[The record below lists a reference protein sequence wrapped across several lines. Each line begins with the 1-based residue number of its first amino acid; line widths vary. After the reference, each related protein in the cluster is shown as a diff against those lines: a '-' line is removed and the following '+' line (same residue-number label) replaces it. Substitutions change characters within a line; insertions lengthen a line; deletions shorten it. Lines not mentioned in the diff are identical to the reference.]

1 MTSVVPDVVRFATD
15 NTKEVGDVLGIGTDK
30 RIRWAQGVVE
40 RGSTDGTIFYA
51 GEMYPVMG
59 YSEGAF
65 KMLRRVEGLVDINDL
80 AKAGPIMRKLG
91 IYTVGVNTLWGGINR
106 KYEKALQDAVKVL
119 KGLGVAVGYLF
130 EEEPPSGV
138 ALHTYGLLREF
149 KEHANWVY
157 KRFRELGVRRIVT
170 LDPIVATA
178 FRLYYPEFVEGWD
191 IEVYHFVEVVAS
203 RLAELGLR
211 FDLGRRLRVT
221 YHDPCYLART
231 LGVVDEVRFI
241 LSRIE
246 GVELVE
252 PTRRGVLTGCSG
264 DGGLELTQPQV
275 ARKVALDRVEEL
287 AKTGA
292 ELVLTSCPAC
302 VLMLR
307 TGFEMIGSNVDVWDL
322 ASLLAEAMR
331 NKVVEEGE
339 RVSRNFRR
347 YKVFPKS
354 PRFKGL
360 SLKELAEVLESETD
374 RCKKCGFCN
383 VECPTAKAMNKL
395 ESRSSRGRMTLI
407 NSLVKRDP
415 VRPKEVLDRLY
426 TCVLCGRCSQEC
438 PAGLHAQELIVYGRA
453 YAIYSGTVSEGEDK
467 PDLDVGR

>member
-1 MTSVVPDVVRFATD
+1 MTSVIPDVVKFAAE
-15 NTKEVGDVLGIGTDK
+15 NTKELGDVLGIGAD
-30 RIRWAQGVVE
+30 RRVRWARGIVE
-40 RGSTDGTIFYA
+40 RGPVDGTIFYA

-65 KMLRRVEGLVDINDL
+65 KVLRRVEGLMGVNEL
-80 AKAGPIMRKLG
+80 AKIGPIMRKLG
-91 IYTVGVNTLWGGINR
+91 IYTVGINALWGGINR
-106 KYEKALQDAVKVL
+106 KYEKALQDAVRVL
-119 KGLGVAVGYLF
+119 RGLRIEVGYLF

-149 KEHANWVY
+149 KEHANRVHRRL
-157 KRFRELGVRRIVT
+157 KELGIKRVVT

-178 FRLYYPEFVEGWD
+178 FRLYYPEFVDGWD
-191 IEVYHFVEVVAS
+191 IESYHFVEVVAN
-203 RLAELGLR
+203 RLAELGLE

-241 LSRIE
+241 LSRIK
-246 GVELVE
+246 GVELIE
-252 PTRRGVLTGCSG
+252 PARRGVLTGCSG
-264 DGGLELTQPQV
+264 DGGLELTQPPV

-287 AKTGA
+287 ARTGV

-302 VLMLR
+302 MLMLR
-307 TGFEMIGSNVDVWDL
+307 TGFEIIGSELDVWDL
-322 ASLLAEAMR
+322 ASLLAEAMDH
-331 NKVVEEGE
+331 KVEEGE
-339 RVSRNFRR
+339 RLSPSFRR

-354 PRFKGL
+354 PQFEGL
-360 SLKELAEVLESETD
+360 SLKELAEVLKGETD

-383 VECPTAKAMNKL
+383 VECPTSKAMNKL

-407 NSLVKRDP
+407 NSLVGGDP

-453 YAIYSGTVSEGEDK
+453 YAIYSGTVLEGEGK
-467 PDLDVGR
+467 LAPDVGR

>member
-1 MTSVVPDVVRFATD
+1 MTSVIPEVVRFAAE
-15 NTKEVGDVLGIGTDK
+15 NTKEAGDVLGVGTE
-30 RIRWAQGVVE
+30 RRVRWAQGIIE
-40 RGSTDGTIFYA
+40 RGPVDGTIFYA

-65 KMLRRVEGLVDINDL
+65 RMLRRVEGLMGINEL
-80 AKAGPIMRKLG
+80 AKVAPIMRKLG
-91 IYTVGVNTLWGGINR
+91 IYTVSVNALWGGINK
-106 KYEKALQDAVKVL
+106 KYERALQDAVKVL
-119 KGLGVAVGYLF
+119 KGLGVGIGYLF

-149 KEHANWVY
+149 REHASWVHRRL
-157 KRFRELGVRRIVT
+157 KDLGVRRIIT

-178 FRLYYPEFVEGWD
+178 FRLYYPEFVRDWN
-191 IEVYHFVEVVAS
+191 IEAYHFVEVVAE
-203 RLAELGLR
+203 RIAELGLR

-241 LSRIE
+241 LSRID

-252 PTRRGVLTGCSG
+252 PARRGIFTGCSG

-275 ARKVALDRVEEL
+275 ARRVSLDRVEEL
-287 AKTGA
+287 RRTGA

-302 VLMLR
+302 MLMLR
-307 TGFEMIGSNVDVWDL
+307 TGFETIGHEVDVWDL
-322 ASLLAEAMR
+322 ASLLAEAMGNAR
-331 NKVVEEGE
+331 KEDPVRPE
-339 RVSRNFRR
+339 FRR
-347 YKVFPKS
+347 YRVFPRS
-354 PRFKGL
+354 PRFESL
-360 SLKELAEVLESETD
+360 SLDDLAYVLMRETD

-383 VECPTAKAMNKL
+383 VECPTSKAMGRL

-407 NSLVKRDP
+407 NSLVRGDP
-415 VRPKEVLDRLY
+415 VRPREVLDRLY

-453 YAIYSGTVSEGEDK
+453 YAIYSGALLRGGDQLA
-467 PDLDVGR
+467 LDGR